1 MALRRIPHYAGF
13 LLTLFVLAGQ
23 PSVAEAQQKAKK
35 SAPNQYTVPSDQERW
50 YDRSCNTFNT

>member
-1 MALRRIPHYAGF
+1 MTPTRILRFAG
-13 LLTLFVLAGQ
+13 FVLALLMVAGP
-23 PSVAEAQQKAKK
+23 PSIAEAQQKAKK